1 MVDVLAS
8 RAEERRGT
16 LREAPMR
23 CVQPQE
29 SEMSEWGNPVGVMPN
44 HPQGR
49 EPGEL
54 KHLSSQRKREDS
66 VSSGERKPKSPNQ
79 SLRRLGL

>member
-1 MVDVLAS
+1 MVDVLATS
-8 RAEERRGT
+8 AEEGRGT

-29 SEMSEWGNPVGVMPN
+29 SEMSEWGNPAGVMPCY
-44 HPQGR
+44 PQGR

-54 KHLSSQRKREDS
+54 KHLSSRRKRDDS

-79 SLRRLGL
+79 LLR